1 MADKIPKSAGE
12 LDHRLAILRYTEG
25 AASGFN
31 EPVITYP
38 LFTTVWAK
46 RTDASSGEAH
56 RAQEVAAEI
65 TAHFAVRYSPETA
78 TITPK
83 DRVQLEGGLVY
94 NITGVTELQR
104 NRWLEI
110 HAAARTD
117 Q

>member
-1 MADKIPKSAGE
+1 MADKIPTGSGD

-25 AASGFN
+25 AAGPFN
-31 EPVITYP
+31 EPVVTYP
-38 LFTTVWAK
+38 LFVTVWAK
-46 RTDASSGEAH
+46 RTDASAGEAH
-56 RAQEVAAEI
+56 RAQEVGAEI

-83 DRVQLEGGLVY
+83 DRLQLEGGLTY
-94 NITGVTELQR
+94 NVTGITELKR
-104 NRWLEI
+104 NQWLEI